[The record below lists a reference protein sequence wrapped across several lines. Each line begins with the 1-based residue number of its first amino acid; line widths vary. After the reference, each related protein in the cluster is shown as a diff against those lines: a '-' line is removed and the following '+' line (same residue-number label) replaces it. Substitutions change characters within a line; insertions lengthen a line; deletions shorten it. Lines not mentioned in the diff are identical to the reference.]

1 MDRHNY
7 VKVVVHGFK
16 EVSAE
21 EVSDVLRQFKS
32 WDDVYR
38 ERVSSDGYVV
48 RVGRSV
54 FILPVGGDER
64 YGNAR

>member
-1 MDRHNY
+1 MDGHNY

-21 EVSDVLRQFKS
+21 ERLATYCDSSKVGTTL
-32 WDDVYR
+32 YR

-48 RVGRSV
+48 RVSQLIYFASWWR
-54 FILPVGGDER
+54 
-64 YGNAR
+64 